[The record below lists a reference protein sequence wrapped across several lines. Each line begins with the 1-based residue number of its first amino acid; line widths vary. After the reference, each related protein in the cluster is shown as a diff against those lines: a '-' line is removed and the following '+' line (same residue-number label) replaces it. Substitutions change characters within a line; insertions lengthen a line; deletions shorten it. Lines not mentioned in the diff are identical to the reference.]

1 MNRDFKQGH
10 LTIDFPVPPFDAV
23 IPMLRATVRLFLA
36 NLPFLAAATLVVYLP
51 GKLATQFLCYLAGIP
66 FEGVTSYLILTA
78 SDLLLSCLVGPSV
91 VYGLVERMRN
101 GRKPPLGECFRWGR
115 RQYGR
120 MLANQLAVEVTV
132 TLWSALLFIPGIIA
146 MVRLF
151 FTGAVVAVEGDL
163 ESQPLVRS
171 RQVSEGRRWM
181 IFGVMLPVLLLDTLA
196 TFVAL
201 DRIQAATKSRLTFAI
216 ADSVLGIAGQLDVVA
231 GLLMYLGIV
240 QKRVTK
246 LKP

>member
-78 SDLLLSCLVGPSV
+78 SDLLLGCLVGPSV

-101 GRKPPLGECFRWGR
+101 GRKPPLGECFR
-115 RQYGR
+115 
-120 MLANQLAVEVTV
+120 
-132 TLWSALLFIPGIIA
+132 
-146 MVRLF
+146 
-151 FTGAVVAVEGDL
+151 
-163 ESQPLVRS
+163 
-171 RQVSEGRRWM
+171 
-181 IFGVMLPVLLLDTLA
+181 
-196 TFVAL
+196 
-201 DRIQAATKSRLTFAI
+201 
-216 ADSVLGIAGQLDVVA
+216 
-231 GLLMYLGIV
+231 
-240 QKRVTK
+240 
-246 LKP
+246 